1 MSATPA
7 NDQPD
12 SNPAA
17 APASDSFPAVP
28 PAPGAQPAQPAP
40 AAPAAPVASAAPLPP
55 ENLVRGLLLSLL
67 TIPAG
72 IVVFSVIYNL
82 GFIASIV
89 ALGVAFAAF
98 FLYRLGSGGRVSMR
112 GAVVVALVTIVTLV
126 LAFVVAQYTVIAVA
140 LGDVWGMSWFEV
152 LTNPQ
157 FPSVAGEI
165 LADPSV
171 SGELA
176 GDAVFTF
183 IFGLLGC
190 GAILFNIFR
199 AARAEQ
205 KAAPTAPEAP
215 PAG

>member
-1 MSATPA
+1 MSDQVPA
-7 NDQPD
+7 IPSADE
-12 SNPAA
+12 PAA
-17 APASDSFPAVP
+17 AAAVP
-28 PAPGAQPAQPAP
+28 PPAEQVVPET
-40 AAPAAPVASAAPLPP
+40 PVAVAPPLPP
-55 ENLVRGLLLSLL
+55 ENLVRGLLLSLI
-67 TIPAG
+67 TIPVG

-126 LAFVVAQYTVIAVA
+126 LAFIVAQYTVIAVA
-140 LGDVWGMSWFEV
+140 LAGVWGISWVEV
-152 LTNPQ
+152 LTSPE
-157 FPSVAGEI
+157 FPGIAGEI
-165 LADPSV
+165 LADPTV
-171 SGELA
+171 SGEVA

-190 GAILFNIFR
+190 GAILFNVFR

-205 KAAPTAPEAP
+205 KAATAAPEAP
-215 PAG
+215 PAV